1 MDSSL
6 GLRNGWKVTHGEL
19 GDWWEM
25 AEKFCWGE

>member
-1 MDSSL
+1 MIL
-6 GLRNGWKVTHGEL
+6 GLGDGWKVTHWEM